1 MVMDDPSRTLSVAV
15 VHGYTLNIDSL
26 HINHLLFVDNTI
38 LFSSNNEERI
48 DNLINMVGSF

>member
-38 LFSSNNEERI
+38 LFSSNNEELI